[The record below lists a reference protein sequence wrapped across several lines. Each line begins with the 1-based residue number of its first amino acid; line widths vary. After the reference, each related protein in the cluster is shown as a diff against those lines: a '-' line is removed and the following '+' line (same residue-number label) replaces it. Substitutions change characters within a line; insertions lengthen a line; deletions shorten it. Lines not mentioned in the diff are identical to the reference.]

1 MIAGTPGK
9 WLVPLADLSLILFI
23 VTGSSL
29 AAILEGNR
37 EVAPAQGVA
46 SALYVDGPGAP
57 PLLDM
62 LAVHDPAEGEQLTIH
77 AYYAP
82 EEREAVHSRAETLA
96 EQAIAAGLHPRVIVQ
111 PAEETLVIA
120 RFAHDADAGLAR
132 ALQREGE

>member
-1 MIAGTPGK
+1 MITGTPGK

-29 AAILEGNR
+29 AAFPEGSR

-57 PLLDM
+57 LLIDM
-62 LAVHDPAEGEQLTIH
+62 LAAYDPSEGEQLTIH

-82 EEREAVHSRAETLA
+82 EEREAVQARAEMLA
-96 EQAIAAGLHPRVIVQ
+96 QQAIGAGLHPRVIVQ
-111 PAEETLVIA
+111 PAEETLVVA